1 MNKYYRPT
9 INEIVPD
16 LEFEYIDPSTLESIA
31 RNRKQIDYEDDSI
44 WDEAC
49 FANLQEY
56 IEIFDEE
63 FTEEVIPL
71 RVKYLD
77 RQDIIDLGWEYSTD
91 LFYKNILFKK
101 QQFSLVYNYSTCNVM
116 ISKKECNCNSHPN
129 VHYFNGKI
137 KNKSELKKI
146 MQMIGII

>member
-1 MNKYYRPT
+1 MSKYYRP
-9 INEIVPD
+9 E
-16 LEFEYIDPSTLESIA
+16 
-31 RNRKQIDYEDDSI
+31 
-44 WDEAC
+44 
-49 FANLQEY
+49 
-56 IEIFDEE
+56 DEE
-63 FTEEVIPL
+63 FCIGFEVETKTYVYPGKWEKQIIDEGRDIDAIFGYAEDY

-77 RQDIIDLGWEYSTD
+77 RQDIIDLGWEYRTN

-146 MQMIGII
+146 MQMIGIV